1 MVMDPR
7 VVHSAIR
14 IIGDQESATYPFETV
29 RVPIGTGFILPIK
42 SESGPHVFGYLV
54 TAAHVVAGQKHI
66 EMQPTKEGGSL
77 YPPIPVGDWRIPDPK
92 IDVAVSLIEEA
103 PPSGGPLWANPLSVA
118 LPIGNIRTLSPGDPV
133 FYIGVLTPLDR
144 TMVRS
149 ATVGAVDQEGI
160 PHEGGYEY
168 PCHLIDCRSYGG
180 FSGSPCFLHVAFPG
194 IEDSLWPLPA
204 DEYPPPNHR
213 MGAMAHV
220 VLLAGMFTE
229 HLTDQP
235 GTEAMASR
243 YGVGVMLRSQEIREV
258 LMSDQLRAERADWD
272 VKIEKLSRDGR
283 ENYGATSEQ
292 VE

>member
-1 MVMDPR
+1 
-7 VVHSAIR
+7 
-14 IIGDQESATYPFETV
+14 
-29 RVPIGTGFILPIK
+29 
-42 SESGPHVFGYLV
+42 
-54 TAAHVVAGQKHI
+54 
-66 EMQPTKEGGSL
+66 
-77 YPPIPVGDWRIPDPK
+77 
-92 IDVAVSLIEEA
+92 
-103 PPSGGPLWANPLSVA
+103 
-118 LPIGNIRTLSPGDPV
+118 
-133 FYIGVLTPLDR
+133 
-144 TMVRS
+144 
-149 ATVGAVDQEGI
+149 
-160 PHEGGYEY
+160 
-168 PCHLIDCRSYGG
+168 
-180 FSGSPCFLHVAFPG
+180 
-194 IEDSLWPLPA
+194 
-204 DEYPPPNHR
+204 